1 MIIGID
7 AGALSITDERLKVGV
22 WRVTSKLLAEL
33 ANIDKVNEYRL
44 YSFLPLNERFGPNF
58 RNVVVRPKI
67 GWASIQL
74 PIELRLHPVDIF
86 LGLSQ
91 MMPLS
96 SAIKI
101 GFIYD
106 MGFVHHPDDYPDSLK
121 KLRRLTDDVVRRSD
135 AVVTISKFSAADIHH
150 PHVTVSY
157 PGVDAHFTKRGP
169 KHTERRPYILFV
181 GALKRG
187 KNVPMAIR
195 IFEAFNQK
203 VKTKHDMVIVGGN
216 YWEDPDIA
224 KLLKPKHVILK
235 GFVPEKDLPSYYRGA
250 EALLIT
256 SNTEGF
262 CLPATEAMA
271 CGCPVVYR
279 KNGSLPEIV
288 GRNGKGFG
296 TEEEAV
302 SALLAKKSTPKPY
315 RRSWSEFAHD
325 VYDVMLA

>member
-1 MIIGID
+1 MIIGVD

-22 WRVTSKLLAEL
+22 WRVTYNLLAEL
-33 ANIDKVNEYRL
+33 AKIDKVNEYQL
-44 YSFLPLNERFGPNF
+44 YSFLPLIERFGPNF

-91 MMPLS
+91 MMPFT
-96 SAIKI
+96 SAKKI

-121 KLRRLTDDVVRRSD
+121 KLKRQTEDVLQRSD
-135 AVVTISKFSAADIHH
+135 AVITISKFSAAEIRH

-157 PGVDAHFTKRGP
+157 PGVDGHFTANGP

-195 IFEAFNQK
+195 IFEAFSEK
-203 VKTKHDMVIVGGN
+203 AKTPHDFVIVGGN
-216 YWEDPDIA
+216 YWEDPNIT
-224 KLLKPKHVILK
+224 KLLKPKHVVIK

-250 EALLIT
+250 EAILIT

-262 CLPATEAMA
+262 CLPAVEAMA
-271 CGCPVVYR
+271 CRCPVVYR
-279 KNGSLPEIV
+279 QNGSLPEIV
-288 GRNGKGFG
+288 GRNGKSFT
-296 TEEEAV
+296 TEDEAV
-302 SALLAKKSTPKPY
+302 AALIAKKVKPKPHH
-315 RRSWSEFAHD
+315 RSWKQFAHD
-325 VYDVMLA
+325 VYDVMMA